1 MKNHILRKADAYAA
15 RRHSRQI
22 RNRIVGSLACVV
34 ALGTIY
40 TLMLPAATLENPS
53 CGLEEHTHTQTCY
66 TKVETEAYRELA
78 CTTDS
83 LNVHTHTDSCY
94 GTDGALVCGCSDFV
108 VHTHDASCY
117 DADGALVCTL
127 PEIEAH
133 THDAGC
139 YTQHVHGED
148 CYTRTQGELICT
160 QSTEPVLACDKEEI
174 ILHTHTDACY
184 ETNADGNKY
193 LVCGQQE
200 VLEHVHTDSCFQTV
214 PAADALTCGMSEG
227 EGAHTHSA
235 ECYDG
240 NDTLIC
246 EQEESEGHQHS
257 EICYGTWEL
266 TCTLPEHTHTDA
278 CNSSQDPEYTCGL
291 TGHTHSVE
299 NGCYDE
305 DGTTLICEQ
314 EEHTHTSLC
323 LLTPEDRVQV
333 QAVIDLIDALPTE
346 AEIEQTFTALLE
358 AEDEAGY
365 EAALMDLIL
374 KAREA
379 YDAYS
384 ALSEELKPE
393 VTNADKLMALQ
404 AYWDGDIF
412 DNVNPSFTVQYYANL
427 PVAVESDSGPLTL
440 IDTSEDGDG
449 DGGNLPQNGVTGSD
463 MPTMSLCLEEASNGK
478 YQVAMTTA
486 LTKVYEPHGY
496 KFATAHELQYIDR
509 LAENGNYE
517 LSKIWVLND
526 GASPNSTN
534 EKDWTTYSKDA
545 GFTNNP
551 EVADDNTILIEDNTV
566 IRLVYDTT
574 DSVYTNAVN
583 FYDYDITDDGQVT
596 NTNGQG
602 YGINST
608 SNYSGSGSKL
618 AFGNKNTGT
627 PYGETAWNGNYIN
640 KYNGANSSNQYGYL
654 GCTFG
659 LVEELDSSGNI
670 IYADN
675 IDAPDLFNEGSA
687 IGKTTYANKYSLN
700 FNREGD
706 TYTLSSVGGSE
717 VSGLEYFNHPTY
729 VRGSTGDTINY
740 THIWTN
746 NFWPMD
752 GEKNSDPHTG
762 YDKGTVLERGTYNN
776 GDTYPPSDDGIAHNN
791 MFGMQYSVQFT
802 LTKDYVGP
810 LEYYFFGDDDMW
822 VFLDGKLVCDI
833 GGVHSSVGEYVNLW
847 DYITKGSSGTHT
859 LSFFYTERGLS
870 GSTCYMQFTLPSV
883 TSATP
888 GQQLGFLQ
896 VEKEVTGQNTDQEFK
911 FTLGLSGDNQY
922 PYSKMKSDGS
932 VVSTGNIVDGGTF
945 TLSDG
950 QYIVVNNLPYGTNF
964 TVTET
969 AVDGCT
975 VTNTVNSIT
984 SADGKTATGTISAAN
999 QDVVVHYT
1007 NLMSPKLPDTG
1018 GSGTLLYT
1026 IGGLLV
1032 MASAASLLLYK
1043 SRCRYK
1049 L

>member
-40 TLMLPAATLENPS
+40 ALMLPAATLENPS
-53 CGLEEHTHTQTCY
+53 CGLEEHTHTQACY
-66 TKVETEAYRELA
+66 TKVEAEAYRELV

-83 LNVHTHTDSCY
+83 LNIHNHTESCY
-94 GTDGALVCGCSDFV
+94 GADGDPICGYADFV
-108 VHTHDASCY
+108 VHTHDTSCY
-117 DADGALVCTL
+117 DIDGTLVCTL

-139 YTQHVHGED
+139 YAQHIHGED

-160 QSTEPVLACDKEEI
+160 QSTEPVLVCDKEEI

-184 ETNADGNKY
+184 ETDADGNKT
-193 LVCGQQE
+193 LTCGQQE

-214 PAADALTCGMSEG
+214 PVADALTCGMSEG

-235 ECYDG
+235 ECYDE

-246 EQEESEGHQHS
+246 EQEESDGHQHS
-257 EICYGTWEL
+257 ELCYGTWEL

-278 CNSSQDPEYTCGL
+278 CNSSQEPEYTCGL
-291 TGHTHSVE
+291 TEHTHSVE
-299 NGCYDE
+299 NGCYTE
-305 DGTTLICEQ
+305 DRTTLICEQ

-323 LLTPEDRVQV
+323 LLIPEDRTQV

-427 PVAVESDSGPLTL
+427 PVAETSGTGSTLTL
-440 IDTSEDGDG
+440 INTSDGGDG
-449 DGGNLPQNGVTGSD
+449 DGGNLPRNGVTGSD
-463 MPTMSLCLEEASNGK
+463 MPTMILYLENASNGK

-486 LTKVYEPHGY
+486 LTEVYKSYVYE
-496 KFATAHELQYIDR
+496 FATAHKLKYIDR
-509 LAENGNYE
+509 LSENGNYE

-526 GASPNSTN
+526 GANPTSTN
-534 EKDWTTYSKDA
+534 KNDWTEYPKDA

-551 EVADDNTILIEDNTV
+551 TSADSNTILIEDNTV

-574 DSVYTNAVN
+574 STTYTNAVN
-583 FYDYDITDDGQVT
+583 FYDYDITNGSQHTNINGEGQ
-596 NTNGQG
+596 
-602 YGINST
+602 GINST

-618 AFGNKNTGT
+618 AFGNRNTGT
-627 PYGETAWNGNYIN
+627 PYGETLWNGNGLN
-640 KYNGANSSNQYGYL
+640 AYNSNGYS

-659 LVEELDSSGNI
+659 LVTGLDDSGKI
-670 IYADN
+670 VYADQV
-675 IDAPDLFNEGSA
+675 DAPKLFNDGA
-687 IGKTTYANKYSLN
+687 ATGKTSYTNGEYNLK
-700 FNREGD
+700 FNRVGD
-706 TYTLSSVGGSE
+706 TYTLSSVDGA
-717 VSGLEYFNHPTY
+717 GLNGLQYFNNPT
-729 VRGSTGDTINY
+729 TGEVTYD
-740 THIWTN
+740 HIWTN

-752 GEKNSDPHTG
+752 DKTG
-762 YDKGTVLERGTYNN
+762 KDGNTGKYSGKETSSGNPQADEQYVSN
-776 GDTYPPSDDGIAHNN
+776 GKRAHYPPSDDGIAHNN

-802 LTKDYVGP
+802 LTEDYVGP

-847 DYITKGSSGTHT
+847 DHIKKGSPGTHT

-888 GQQLGFLQ
+888 GQQLGSLQ
-896 VEKEVTGQNTDQEFK
+896 VEKEVTGQNTNQEFT
-911 FTLGLSGDNQY
+911 FTLELPGSNQY
-922 PYSKMKSDGS
+922 PYSKMNADGS
-932 VVSTGNIVDGGTF
+932 VASTGNIANGGTF

-950 QYIVVNNLPYGTNF
+950 QYIVVNNLPYETTF

-975 VTNTVNSIT
+975 VTNTVNSTT
-984 SADGKTATGTISAAN
+984 SPDGKTATGTISATN
-999 QDVVVHYT
+999 QAVAVHYT
-1007 NLMSPKLPDTG
+1007 NLMNPKLPDTG

>member
-53 CGLEEHTHTQTCY
+53 CGLEEHTHTQTCF

-83 LNVHTHTDSCY
+83 LNVHIHTDSCY

-184 ETNADGNKY
+184 ETDADGNKT
-193 LVCGQQE
+193 LTCGQQE

-246 EQEESEGHQHS
+246 GQEESEGHQHS

-412 DNVNPSFTVQYYANL
+412 DNVNPNFTVQYYANL
-427 PVAVESDSGPLTL
+427 PVAVESGSGPLTL
-440 IDTSEDGDG
+440 IDTSHGGDG
-449 DGGNLPQNGVTGSD
+449 NGGNLPQNGVTDDS
-463 MPTMSLCLEEASNGK
+463 MPTMRLELKEASNGK
-478 YQVAMTTA
+478 YQVAMTRA
-486 LTKVYEPHGY
+486 LTEVYKSYDYE
-496 KFATAHELQYIDR
+496 FATAHELQYIDR
-509 LAENGNYE
+509 LAENGNYT
-517 LSKIWVLND
+517 LSGIWVLND
-526 GASPNSTN
+526 GKSSTSTDEN
-534 EKDWTTYSKDA
+534 DWTKYSTDA
-545 GFTNNP
+545 GFTNIP
-551 EVADDNTILIEDNTV
+551 AVADDNTILIEDDTV

-583 FYDYDITDDGQVT
+583 FYDYDITDDGKTT

-608 SNYSGSGSKL
+608 SNYSGSESRL

-627 PYGETAWNGNYIN
+627 PYGETTWKGNSLNAYNKNGY
-640 KYNGANSSNQYGYL
+640 S

-659 LVEELDSSGNI
+659 LVTGLDNRGNI
-670 IYADN
+670 VYADQVV
-675 IDAPDLFNEGSA
+675 APKLFNEGDA
-687 IGKTTYANKYSLN
+687 AGKTSYTNGEYNLQ
-700 FNREGD
+700 FNRVGD
-706 TYTLSSVGGSE
+706 TYTLSSVGGADLN
-717 VSGLEYFNHPTY
+717 GLQYFNNPT
-729 VRGSTGDTINY
+729 TGEVTY
-740 THIWTN
+740 GHIWTN

-752 GEKNSDPHTG
+752 GRTG
-762 YDKGTVLERGTYNN
+762 KDGRTGTFSGEYSQSGNPQAEEEYVSN
-776 GDTYPPSDDGIAHNN
+776 GNTANYPPSDDGIAHNN

-802 LTKDYVGP
+802 LTEDYVGP

-822 VFLDGKLVCDI
+822 VFLDGRLVCDI

-847 DYITKGSSGTHT
+847 DYITEGDSGTHT

-888 GQQLGFLQ
+888 GQQLGSLR
-896 VEKEVTGQNTDQEFK
+896 VEKEVTGQNTNQDFT
-911 FTLGLSGDNQY
+911 FTLELSGRNQY
-922 PYSKMKSDGS
+922 PYSKMNADGS
-932 VVSTGNIVDGGTF
+932 VAFTGHIANGETF
-945 TLSDG
+945 TLSDD
-950 QYIVVNNLPYGTNF
+950 QHIVVDNLPYDTTF

-975 VTNTVNSIT
+975 VTNTVNNTPST
-984 SADGKTATGTISAAN
+984 DGKTATGVIDATN
-999 QDVVVHYT
+999 QHVVVHYT
-1007 NLMSPKLPDTG
+1007 NRMSPKLPDTG